1 MREQHPMRY
10 NRMTEILKVVASVKL
25 SNTFLLKSYFLKV
38 RSFGAAILL
47 PTILNTIQKPLPM
60 LTATYL
66 FNITAV
72 GYAVFALERSYG
84 TCMEYVGQ
92 FNIVLYF

>member
-38 RSFGAAILL
+38 LSPLTHYPEFYYFF
-47 PTILNTIQKPLPM
+47 QKPLPM

-84 TCMEYVGQ
+84 TCMEYVGELSN
-92 FNIVLYF
+92 FI

>member
-1 MREQHPMRY
+1 MRY

-38 RSFGAAILL
+38 ISPLIHYPEFYFFF
-47 PTILNTIQKPLPM
+47 QKPLPM
-60 LTATYL
+60 LTAIYL

-84 TCMEYVGQ
+84 TCMEYVG
-92 FNIVLYF
+92 